1 MQTYKNSS
9 MMCIFLYLF
18 ICYVTNIIPL
28 TKYAQIK
35 ENPNN
40 PQRFHNPKILHNYI
54 YLYHYYIYFYFYI
67 KFGLYSWVFQV
78 RSDFRL
84 KI

>member
-28 TKYAQIK
+28 TEYAQIK

-54 YLYHYYIYFYFYI
+54 YIYFYT
-67 KFGLYSWVFQV
+67 KFRLYSWVFQV